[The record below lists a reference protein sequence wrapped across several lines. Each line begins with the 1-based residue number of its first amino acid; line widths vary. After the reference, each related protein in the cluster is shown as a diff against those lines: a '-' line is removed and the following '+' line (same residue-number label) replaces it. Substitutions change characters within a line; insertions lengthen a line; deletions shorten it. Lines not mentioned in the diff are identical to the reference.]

1 MQDEGRSYPREGSF
15 GGGSKE
21 GVAYQESRV
30 EKERKVEA
38 TGSRTEVARDKEE
51 VEGRIGVKEERMRR
65 EA

>member
-1 MQDEGRSYPREGSF
+1 
-15 GGGSKE
+15 
-21 GVAYQESRV
+21 V